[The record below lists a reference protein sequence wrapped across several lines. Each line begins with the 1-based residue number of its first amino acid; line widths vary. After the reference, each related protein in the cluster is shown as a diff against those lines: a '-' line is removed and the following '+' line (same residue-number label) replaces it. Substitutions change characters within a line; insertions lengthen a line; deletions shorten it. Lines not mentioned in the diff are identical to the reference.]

1 MNRKNRISPE
11 IKTTHVE
18 EYIAG
23 KLGQHEAARKCGVSP
38 RTFEVWV
45 AKYKSDGPAGLS
57 VQKNNK
63 KYPGWLK
70 KNAVEDYLKGGISL
84 VGICEE
90 YGISSPHTLTKWIKK
105 YNAHER
111 LKSGSGG
118 SRMSKTRKTTQEERV
133 EIVRYC
139 IQNGKYY
146 GETAIKYCVSYQN
159 VYQWVHRYEKLG
171 IAGLE
176 DRRGKRADAVKPRTP
191 EEELKAQVAMLEARN
206 YDLQMENDLLKK
218 LDELLRGRRF
228 R

>member
-1 MNRKNRISPE
+1 MNRKSRISPE
-11 IKTTHVE
+11 IKTKHVE

-45 AKYKSDGPAGLS
+45 AKYKSDGLAGLS

-105 YNAHER
+105 YNVY
-111 LKSGSGG
+111 
-118 SRMSKTRKTTQEERV
+118 TTL
-133 EIVRYC
+133 
-139 IQNGKYY
+139 
-146 GETAIKYCVSYQN
+146 S
-159 VYQWVHRYEKLG
+159 
-171 IAGLE
+171 
-176 DRRGKRADAVKPRTP
+176 DR
-191 EEELKAQVAMLEARN
+191 
-206 YDLQMENDLLKK
+206 
-218 LDELLRGRRF
+218 
-228 R
+228 